1 MSSGYAKKRAV
12 LVMHRSELVDLHT
25 GTLLARMK
33 RLRAC
38 LDSLEQDES
47 MLITEE
53 YQATHPDLIWFK
65 SDPRWKI
72 AHSDLKSILSNRPHM
87 EKKP

>member
-1 MSSGYAKKRAV
+1 MHSSD
-12 LVMHRSELVDLHT
+12 LVDLHT

-38 LDSLEQDES
+38 LDSPEQDEY
-47 MLITEE
+47 MLTTEE
-53 YQATHPDLIWFK
+53 YQVSNPDLIWFK

-72 AHSDLKSILSNRPHM
+72 AHSDVKSILASRPHM